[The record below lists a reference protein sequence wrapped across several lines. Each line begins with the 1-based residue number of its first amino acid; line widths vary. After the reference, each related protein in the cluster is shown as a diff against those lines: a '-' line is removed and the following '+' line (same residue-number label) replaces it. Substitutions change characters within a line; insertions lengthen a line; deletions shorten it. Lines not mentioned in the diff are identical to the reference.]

1 MTKIFKLKDVLYHG
15 TVVSNRFRYINISK
29 GRGFKDFG
37 KGFYLAYSKKQ
48 SIGMALRSEGIRK
61 LNKNNRSNTNAKGI
75 IYTYHTNN
83 SVLKD
88 LKVKVFDTA
97 DLEWLEFILKC
108 RSNKYTPH
116 DYDIVVG
123 PTADDSTAICIN
135 NYREGLYGNPD
146 SIKSKSVLLSNLEVY
161 NLGIQVFIGTEKG
174 LSILNQTNRME
185 EYV

>member
-1 MTKIFKLKDVLYHG
+1 MAKVFKLKDVLYHG
-15 TVVSNRFRYINISK
+15 TTLSNRFNYIDISK

-48 SIGMALRSEGIRK
+48 SVGMALRSERIRK
-61 LNKNNRSNTNAKGI
+61 LNVKSNQKGV
-75 IYTYHTNN
+75 IYTYHTNS

-97 DLEWLEFILKC
+97 DLEWLEFVLKC
-108 RSNKYTPH
+108 RSSKYTPH

-161 NLGIQVFIGTEKG
+161 NLGVQVFIGTEAG
-174 LSILNQTNRME
+174 LSILNQTSRME
-185 EYV
+185 EYI

>member
-1 MTKIFKLKDVLYHG
+1 MAKIFKLKDVLYHG
-15 TVVSNRFRYINISK
+15 TVVSKSFRYVDISK

-37 KGFYLAYSKKQ
+37 KGFYLAHSKKQ
-48 SIGMALRSEGIRK
+48 SVGMAIRNEGFRK
-61 LNKNNRSNTNAKGI
+61 LNDKSNPRGV
-75 IYTYHTNN
+75 IYTYYTNN
-83 SVLKD
+83 SSLKD

-97 DLEWLEFILKC
+97 DLEWLDFILKC
-108 RSNKYTPH
+108 RSSKYTPH

-123 PTADDSTAICIN
+123 PTADDSTAVCIN